1 VRLGCH
7 RRRTTIR
14 AARLTDPATLRAF
27 ETTVLAHLDAAYNLA
42 RWLTRSH
49 DDAEDVVQEACLR
62 AFRYYRGFHGEN
74 ARTWLLAIVRNT
86 CFTWLRNNRY
96 RREVPLFE
104 DDQYEDE
111 TESGGMGGESPGND
125 PETTLIRNADRALLN
140 RLIGELPL
148 PFREVLVLRELEDL
162 SYKDIAEVAAVPIG
176 TVMSRLSRARRLL
189 QRAYAAHSTKE
200 G

>member
-1 VRLGCH
+1 LSDRE
-7 RRRTTIR
+7 
-14 AARLTDPATLRAF
+14 TLRTF

-62 AFRYYRGFHGEN
+62 AFRYYKGFHGEN
-74 ARTWLLAIVRNT
+74 ARTWLLTIVRNT
-86 CFTWLRNNRY
+86 CFTWLRNNRA
-96 RREVPLFE
+96 RREVPLFD

-111 TESGGMGGESPGND
+111 AESVGVGSDGPGND
-125 PETTLIRNADRALLN
+125 PETILIQNADRALLN

-189 QRAYAAHSTKE
+189 QRAYVAHSTKE

>member
-1 VRLGCH
+1 
-7 RRRTTIR
+7 
-14 AARLTDPATLRAF
+14 LTDPESLRAF
-27 ETTVLAHLDAAYNLA
+27 EATVLPHLDAAYNLA
-42 RWLTRSH
+42 RWLTRSPH
-49 DDAEDVVQEACLR
+49 DAEDVVQEACLR
-62 AFRYYRGFHGEN
+62 ALRYYRGFHGDN
-74 ARTWLLAIVRNT
+74 ARTWLLTIVRNT
-86 CFTWLRNNRY
+86 CFTWLRNNRD
-96 RREVPLFE
+96 RQEVPLFDDDRADDPE
-104 DDQYEDE
+104 DGGAA
-111 TESGGMGGESPGND
+111 SGGSAGDD
-125 PETTLIRNADRALLN
+125 PETIVIQSADRALLN

>member
-1 VRLGCH
+1 ML
-7 RRRTTIR
+7 
-14 AARLTDPATLRAF
+14 P
-27 ETTVLAHLDAAYNLA
+27 HLDAAYNLA
-42 RWLTRSH
+42 RWLTRSP

-62 AFRYYRGFHGEN
+62 ALRYYRSFHGES
-74 ARTWLLAIVRNT
+74 ARTWLLTIVRNT
-86 CFTWLRNNRY
+86 CFTWLRNNRD
-96 RREVPLFE
+96 RREVPLFD

-111 TESGGMGGESPGND
+111 ADSAGLGSDSPGND
-125 PETTLIRNADRALLN
+125 PETIAIQNADRTLLN

-148 PFREVLVLRELEDL
+148 PFREVLVLREVEDL

-176 TVMSRLSRARRLL
+176 TVMSRLARARRLL